1 MKAILKQSI
10 EELLTLM
17 EEFDPEMTRSLE
29 AQLVKAVEQIGYLKK
44 QMKRLNASDLEYVM
58 MVSLELDNAK
68 GSLKKLIE
76 EE

>member
-1 MKAILKQSI
+1 MKAILKQST

-17 EEFDPEMTRSLE
+17 KEFDPGMTRSLE
-29 AQLVKAVEQIGYLKK
+29 AQLVEVVEHIGYLKK
-44 QMKRLNASDLEYVM
+44 QMKRLKASDLEYVM

-68 GSLKKLIE
+68 GSLKKLTE